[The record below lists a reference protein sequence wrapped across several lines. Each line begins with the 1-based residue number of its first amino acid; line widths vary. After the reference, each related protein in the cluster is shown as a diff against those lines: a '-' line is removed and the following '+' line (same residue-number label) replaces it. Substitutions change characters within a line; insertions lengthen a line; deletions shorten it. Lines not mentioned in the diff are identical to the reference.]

1 MVTQEINHENR
12 KRTGICKRIQRTVQ
26 LHYGPMKKGFIPAMM
41 LEAVE
46 EHDES
51 IYPDAALEAYY
62 DATFR
67 KTPVSHAEKA
77 AFMLACEELGYLD

>member
-1 MVTQEINHENR
+1 MKTVNAQEFANEYNEQFNYIM
-12 KRTGICKRIQRTVQ
+12 GQ
-26 LHYGPMKKGFIPAMM
+26 MKKGFIPAMM

-77 AFMLACEELGYLD
+77 AFMFACDQMGLLD